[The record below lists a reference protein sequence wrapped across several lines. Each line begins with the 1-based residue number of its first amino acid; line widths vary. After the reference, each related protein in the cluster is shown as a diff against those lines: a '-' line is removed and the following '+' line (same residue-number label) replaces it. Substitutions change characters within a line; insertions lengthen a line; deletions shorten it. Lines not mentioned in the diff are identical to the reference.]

1 MFNTIMNHK
10 SIRSYKPDPVSDH
23 DLNEILLAG
32 SRAST
37 IGNMQLYSIII
48 TQDKENREK
57 LAPLHFNQSMVTEA
71 PVVLTFCADIHRFHK
86 WCEYRDAEP
95 AYDNFLW
102 FFNAAIDA
110 LLACQNVCIAA
121 EEKGMG
127 ICYLGTAVYMA
138 EGIINTLNLPK
149 GVVPVT
155 AITLGYPAEN
165 PGLTD
170 RLPLEGVVHRE
181 TYQAYTKE
189 AIDNIY
195 KEKEALRE
203 TLDLLKENNKET
215 LAQVF
220 TDNRYKKDDNLVFSK
235 KYLEVIEKQGM
246 MNNG

>member
-1 MFNTIMNHK
+1 MLNTLMNHK
-10 SIRSYKPDPVSDH
+10 SIRSYKPDPVPED

-32 SRAST
+32 VRAST
-37 IGNMQLYSIII
+37 IGNMQLYSIIV
-48 TQDKENREK
+48 TRDVENKKK

-71 PVVLTFCADIHRFHK
+71 PVVLTFCADINRFHK
-86 WCEYRDAEP
+86 WCESRDAKP

-110 LLACQNVCIAA
+110 LLACQNTCIAA
-121 EEKGMG
+121 EDKGLG

-138 EGIINTLNLPK
+138 EGIINALNLPK

-181 TYQAYTKE
+181 KYEDYTKE
-189 AIDNIY
+189 YIDHIY
-195 KEKEALRE
+195 KEKEALKE
-203 TLDLLKENNKET
+203 TFDLLKENNKET

-220 TDNRYKKDDNLVFSK
+220 TDNRYKKEDNLVFSK
-235 KYLEVIEKQGM
+235 KYLQVLEKQGV
-246 MNNG
+246 MNND